1 MLCDEAIEGL
11 AIVPDGV
18 YVDGTFGRGGHSSV
32 ILSKLNSEGRLIVI
46 DRDLQAIECAK
57 QRFGD
62 DPRVTICHAS
72 FLELTD
78 CIGKSGYSGKID
90 GMLFDLG
97 VSSPQLDDASRGFG
111 FSKDG
116 PLDMRMD
123 RSSGLSASEWL
134 AHASEEEIV
143 RVLKKYGEE
152 RFATRIA
159 RGVLAH
165 MAEHGPIATTAE
177 LVDLVVEAI
186 PVKEKNKH
194 PATRTFQ
201 AIRIEIN
208 GELDQVKSALEQAL
222 ELLKPGGRLA
232 VISFH
237 SLEDRIVKRFIKE
250 QEKGDKFPAKMPV
263 LTADLNQRMKR
274 VGKQIKAGKDE
285 LERNRR
291 ARSAVL
297 RIAEK
302 IV

>member
-1 MLCDEAIEGL
+1 MCDETIEGL
-11 AIVPDGV
+11 AIKPDGV
-18 YVDGTFGRGGHSSV
+18 YVDGTFGRGGHSSE
-32 ILSKLNSEGRLIVI
+32 ILSKLSPQGRLIVV
-46 DRDLQAIECAK
+46 DRDHQAIECANE
-57 QRFGD
+57 RFGD
-62 DPRVTICHAS
+62 DARVIICHAN

-78 CIGKSGYSGKID
+78 CIEQAGYAGKVD

-123 RSSGLSASEWL
+123 RSRGINASQWL
-134 AHASEEEIV
+134 AQSSEKEIV
-143 RVLKKYGEE
+143 RVLKQYGEE
-152 RFATRIA
+152 RFGTRIA

-165 MAEHGPIATTAE
+165 MAEHGPIETTAE

-201 AIRIEIN
+201 AIRIEVN
-208 GELDQVKSALEQAL
+208 GELDQVKSMLDQAL

-250 QEKGDKFPAKMPV
+250 KEKGDKFPAKMPV

-274 VGKQIKAGKDE
+274 VGKQIKAGQQE
-285 LERNRR
+285 LDINRR

>member
-1 MLCDEAIEGL
+1 
-11 AIVPDGV
+11 
-18 YVDGTFGRGGHSSV
+18 
-32 ILSKLNSEGRLIVI
+32 
-46 DRDLQAIECAK
+46 
-57 QRFGD
+57 
-62 DPRVTICHAS
+62 
-72 FLELTD
+72 
-78 CIGKSGYSGKID
+78 
-90 GMLFDLG
+90 
-97 VSSPQLDDASRGFG
+97 DDASRGFG

-123 RSSGLSASEWL
+123 RSRGLNASQWL
-134 AHASEEEIV
+134 AQSSEQEIV

-177 LVDLVVEAI
+177 LVELVIEAI

-201 AIRIEIN
+201 AIRIEVN
-208 GELDQVKSALEQAL
+208 GELDQVASAMEQAL
-222 ELLKPGGRLA
+222 ELLKPGGRLV

-237 SLEDRIVKRFIKE
+237 SLEDRIVKRFIKK
-250 QEKGDKFPAKMPV
+250 QEKGDQFPAKMPV
-263 LTADLNQRMKR
+263 RTVDLNQRMKR
-274 VGKQIKAGKDE
+274 IGKQIRAGEQE
-285 LERNRR
+285 LAINRR

>member
-1 MLCDEAIEGL
+1 MCDEAIEGL
-11 AIVPDGV
+11 AILPDGI
-18 YVDGTFGRGGHSSV
+18 YVDGTFGRGGHSGV
-32 ILSKLNSEGRLIVI
+32 ILSKLGPEGRLIVI
-46 DRDLQAIECAK
+46 DRDQQAIDCAVK
-57 QRFGD
+57 MFGE
-62 DPRVTICHAS
+62 DPRVTICHTS
-72 FLELTD
+72 FLGLAD
-78 CIGKSGYSGKID
+78 CIDRLGYTGKVD
-90 GMLFDLG
+90 GILFDLG

-123 RSSGLSASEWL
+123 RSRGSTAAEWL
-134 AHASEEEIV
+134 AQASEEEIV

-165 MAEHGPIATTAE
+165 MAEHGPISTTAE

-201 AIRIEIN
+201 AIRIEVN
-208 GELDQVKSALEQAL
+208 GELDQVESALEQAL

-274 VGKQIKAGKDE
+274 IGKQVRAGQKE
-285 LERNRR
+285 LEKNRR